1 AQIQKLINSRCFDSI
16 TLTLRDNSNK
26 KSEAS
31 LPIAPYESNT
41 NGTNTQPWLSGS
53 VPYFS
58 LPFLTILRC
67 SFLHCCCCCNITR
80 RSRVDYAH
88 INHIFAK
95 TTNYYCIWPNSMVI
109 IIHHLFI
116 SSTSY
121 R

>member
-1 AQIQKLINSRCFDSI
+1 MLVGEYERSVPADEINALPCCRANEIAQIQKLINSRCFDSI

-58 LPFLTILRC
+58 LFHFSRC
-67 SFLHCCCCCNITR
+67 SGVPFFMAAAVVT
-80 RSRVDYAH
+80 
-88 INHIFAK
+88 
-95 TTNYYCIWPNSMVI
+95 
-109 IIHHLFI
+109 
-116 SSTSY
+116 
-121 R
+121 